1 MSQPEPK
8 TTTADAT
15 PAAAD
20 VVQTPAKRR
29 RQSPK
34 AMAIAHL
41 ASVLENPKASAA
53 RKDKAARL
61 LLSHAPH
68 KAGRQPPAAKGKGK
82 KELQAVE
89 ASTAGADNKWA
100 GLLQ

>member
-1 MSQPEPK
+1 MSQPERK
-8 TTTADAT
+8 VTTADTA
-15 PAAAD
+15 PAAEA
-20 VVQTPAKRR
+20 VVQTRAKR

-68 KAGRQPPAAKGKGK
+68 KAGRQPPASKGKGK
-82 KELQAVE
+82 KELQA
-89 ASTAGADNKWA
+89 ADAAAVGGSDKWA

>member
-8 TTTADAT
+8 ATTADA
-15 PAAAD
+15 AD
-20 VVQTPAKRR
+20 AVQTSTKRR

-61 LLSHAPH
+61 LLSHAPQ
-68 KAGRQPPAAKGKGK
+68 KAGRTPPTAKGKGK
-82 KELQAVE
+82 KELQA
-89 ASTAGADNKWA
+89 ADAAAVGGSDKWA